1 MSIRHGNHSSH
12 CKALSPSASIGG
24 GCATAKAKIQSTA
37 TTSWQY
43 RLGAE
48 IVNVGPAF
56 AKLTAIPLRGGFFL
70 DRQYFLDFK
79 GNTVLNRGVSGGLG
93 LVWTRLTLDFAY
105 VYVFAPRE
113 PAARV
118 EEIALGPGETGV
130 SFEGFRQ
137 EPGEGKFSRHQVLVT
152 AIVRF
157 LPATSNERTAI
168 GSVSRKSLEPHAI
181 HRRPALRDAASSSNG
196 APH

>member
-1 MSIRHGNHSSH
+1 MTPFFLTQALAMGGAFIANRRRRDGRLLESGRPGGSRGNRVLPEQ
-12 CKALSPSASIGG
+12 AAPL
-24 GCATAKAKIQSTA
+24 
-37 TTSWQY
+37 
-43 RLGAE
+43 
-48 IVNVGPAF
+48 VNAGPAF

-70 DRQYFLDFK
+70 DRQHFLDFK

-157 LPATSNERTAI
+157 
-168 GSVSRKSLEPHAI
+168 
-181 HRRPALRDAASSSNG
+181 
-196 APH
+196 